1 MSEFAYQV
9 SVESPF
15 CKGQRCV
22 KNKKRGKKEGKK
34 AGGKSPGFY
43 SLNDVLITRSRMNQG
58 KQGQQRPKRVNHRGC
73 AS

>member
-9 SVESPF
+9 SGKDLF
-15 CKGQRCV
+15 CKGQRCI
-22 KNKKRGKKEGKK
+22 KNKKRKQKSR
-34 AGGKSPGFY
+34 GKSPGFY